1 MVAVVAALIAG
12 AVLLMAAAIP
22 GAGALPYAAL
32 MVGLA
37 LVLSQLW
44 GAATWAA
51 DRWIARARVTT
62 EP

>member
-1 MVAVVAALIAG
+1 
-12 AVLLMAAAIP
+12 MAAAIP